1 MLRHKRVWFF
11 CCWALGGGGGGGRW
25 RGKGFDKRERE
36 ERKERERCKGEREK
50 KRPRSLLLS
59 SSAARLRSLY
69 SRGGDQQLREEQP
82 DGERRSGSERACLV

>member
-11 CCWALGGGGGGGRW
+11 CCWALGGGGGG
-25 RGKGFDKRERE
+25 
-36 ERKERERCKGEREK
+36 REK